1 LVVVVVVITIQQA
14 HCHTKLVVLVVVEVV
29 HQLLIQIMV
38 APELPAKVMLVEI
51 QTLMVI
57 HFPDR
62 AAAVQVRRVIHLLMD
77 LLLAQVALVCNI
89 QLRARQLIT
98 LAVVVLVTGIM
109 EREPPLVVLGAGARV
124 AVVRAL
130 LEPLIQEVAAVRQ
143 GAMALAARQVDQVL
157 LLSNMQTHILP
168 HLLPQA
174 LLQSQYLVGIV
185 FTNSLHPAQLHS
197 KITP

>member
-1 LVVVVVVITIQQA
+1 
-14 HCHTKLVVLVVVEVV
+14 
-29 HQLLIQIMV
+29 
-38 APELPAKVMLVEI
+38 MLVEI

-98 LAVVVLVTGIM
+98 LAAVVLVTGIM

-143 GAMALAARQVDQVL
+143 GAMALAARQVDRVL
-157 LLSNMQTHILP
+157 LFCAHRSQPYPLP
-168 HLLPQA
+168 DRQQLQQVVVTPFINLRPLA
-174 LLQSQYLVGIV
+174 L
-185 FTNSLHPAQLHS
+185 
-197 KITP
+197 